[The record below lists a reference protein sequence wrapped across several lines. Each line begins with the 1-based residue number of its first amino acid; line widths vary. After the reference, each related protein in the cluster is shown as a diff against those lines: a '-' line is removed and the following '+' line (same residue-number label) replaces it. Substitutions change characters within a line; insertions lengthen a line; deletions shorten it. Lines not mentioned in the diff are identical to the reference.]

1 MGRAT
6 EPKDENAR
14 IREFIELDKGTLPPD
29 GGPGFNRLIFASSP
43 YLLQHADNPV
53 DWYQWGDE
61 AFERALR
68 ENKPVFLSIG
78 YATCHWCHVMAHESF
93 ADPEVAQVL
102 NRTMVAVKVDRE
114 ERPDIDAQ
122 YMLVSQLLTGR
133 GGWPLNVIM
142 TPDRKPFFV
151 ATYLPKQARQG
162 LPGIIELLTRVD
174 ELWQA
179 RGDQVRKDSEALLA
193 GLRRMAVPRPGPLPG
208 RETLDNAYR
217 EFAGMYDPVF
227 GGFGEAPKFPM
238 PLTVSFLVRHWSR
251 SGTDAAREMVEE
263 TLRRM
268 RAGGVWDQLGSG
280 IHRYSVDREWLAP
293 HFEKML
299 YDQALVAMAYL
310 DAWQAFGEPDR
321 LKAAEE
327 IFSFVLREMTAPS
340 GGFYSGL
347 DADSEGEEGTFY
359 LWTPG
364 QVEEVLGAETGR
376 IFCQAFDITEPGNFE
391 GRNIPRL
398 KRPPEL
404 LAEALGTDAEQL
416 AILLDEARE
425 RLFLARDGRIRPFR
439 DEKVLAGWNGLM
451 IAALARAAGISGNER
466 YLAAAGKAARF
477 VLHQLRDSG
486 GRLFRSHHLG
496 EASVPAFLE
505 DYAFLGWGL
514 IELYCATG
522 EPEYLDEALRLS
534 LGMIGL
540 FGDQAGGGF
549 FETGADAEQ
558 VLARMKRAYD
568 DVTPS
573 GNSVAAMNLLRLGRI
588 LSDDFLVRE
597 GERCLEA
604 FLPGAARQPS
614 GFPHLLSA
622 WDFLTGD
629 PLEITLVFR
638 EQGAE
643 LREMVK
649 TLCRRY
655 LPNLVLRYVPEGED
669 VEGRTT
675 VDGRAVAWICA
686 RGACLPPAAGPEELA
701 ERLSFAI

>member
-1 MGRAT
+1 MGSAAEQR
-6 EPKDENAR
+6 DENAR
-14 IREFIELDKGTLPPD
+14 IRRFIELDKDTLPPD
-29 GGPGFNRLIFASSP
+29 GGPGFNRLIFAGSP

-61 AFERALR
+61 AFERARR

-93 ADPEVAQVL
+93 ADPEVARVL

-142 TPDRKPFFV
+142 TPDLKPFFA
-151 ATYLPKQARQG
+151 ATYLPKHGRQG

-193 GLRRMAVPRPGPLPG
+193 GLRRMAVPPPGPLPG
-208 RETLDNAYR
+208 REALDTAYR

-227 GGFGEAPKFPM
+227 GGFGDAPKFPM
-238 PLTVSFLVRHWSR
+238 PLTVSFLVRYWR
-251 SGTDAAREMVEE
+251 AGGTPSAREMVEE

-268 RAGGVWDQLGSG
+268 RAGGIWDQLGSG

-310 DAWQAFGEPDR
+310 DAGQAFGAPA
-321 LKAAEE
+321 LLAAAEE
-327 IFSFVLREMTAPS
+327 IFDYVLREMTAPA

-364 QVEEVLGAETGR
+364 QVEAVLGAETGR
-376 IFCQAFDITEPGNFE
+376 VFCQAFDITEAGNFE
-391 GRNIPRL
+391 GRSIPRL

-404 LAEALGTDAEQL
+404 LAEALGADAEQL
-416 AILLDEARE
+416 ATLLEEARD
-425 RLFLARDGRIRPFR
+425 RLFRAREGRIRPFR
-439 DEKVLAGWNGLM
+439 DEKVLSGWNGLM
-451 IAALARAAGISGNER
+451 IAALARGAGISGNER
-466 YLAAAGKAARF
+466 YLAAAEKAARF
-477 VLHQLRDSG
+477 VLRDLRDSG

-505 DYAFLGWGL
+505 DYAFLAWGL

-522 EPEYLDEALRLS
+522 EPEYLDESLRLTRS
-534 LGMIGL
+534 MIGL
-540 FGDQAGGGF
+540 FGDQAGGF

-558 VLARMKRAYD
+558 VLVRMKRAYD

-573 GNSVAAMNLLRLGRI
+573 GNSVAAMNLLRLGRL

-597 GERCLEA
+597 AERTLEA
-604 FLPGAARQPS
+604 LLPGAARHPS

-622 WDFLTGD
+622 WDFLSAD
-629 PLEITLVFR
+629 PVDVTIVFR
-638 EQGAE
+638 EKGDE
-643 LREMVK
+643 LRWMVK
-649 TLCRRY
+649 TVCRRY
-655 LPNLVLRYVPEGED
+655 LPNLVLRFVREGED
-669 VEGRTT
+669 VQGRTT
-675 VDGRAVAWICA
+675 VDGTAVAWICA
-686 RGACLPPAAGPEELA
+686 KGACLPPAAGPEELEA
-701 ERLSFAI
+701 RLGEALG